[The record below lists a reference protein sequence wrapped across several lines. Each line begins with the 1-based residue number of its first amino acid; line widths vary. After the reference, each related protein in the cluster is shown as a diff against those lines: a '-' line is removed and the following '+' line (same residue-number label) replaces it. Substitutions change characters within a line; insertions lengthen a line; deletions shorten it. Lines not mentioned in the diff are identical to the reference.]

1 MCIRDRRSTL
11 WEEEMMKNEFI
22 NEIFQEKMKLI
33 YKYLIK
39 LGCNKDNA
47 EDIVQDTFYKA
58 LKYIDGIQADKISA
72 WLFKVAINKYYD
84 LCRKNNRYIY
94 LNIDEKIFKESLTDS
109 KLVEDF
115 ILNIERK
122 EEILEILNSIS
133 DIYKNLLLFKY
144 DMGLSYK
151 EISELLGINENTV
164 KTYLFRA
171 RQQFKKLWRY
181 KDGYEE

>member
-1 MCIRDRRSTL
+1 
-11 WEEEMMKNEFI
+11 MKSELI
-22 NEIFQEKMKLI
+22 NEMFQKKMNLI

-39 LGCNKDNA
+39 LGCSKDNA

-58 LKYIDGIQADKISA
+58 LKYIDGIQADKVSS

-84 LCRKNNRYIY
+84 LCRKNNRHVH
-94 LNIDEKIFKESLTDS
+94 LSIDEEIFKESLKDS

-115 ILNIERK
+115 ILDLERK
-122 EEILEILNSIS
+122 EEVLDILNSIS
-133 DIYKNLLLFKY
+133 DIHKSLLFFKY

-151 EISELLGINENTV
+151 EIAELLEINENTV

-171 RQQFKKLWRY
+171 REQFKKLWRD
-181 KDGYEE
+181 KYEE